1 LDWKAHKPMCPILKK
16 LSNCLQTLDNANQII
31 REILSKKDNSLRIL
45 EHLLSYAEYQFG
57 TPVEGIGHRERGGQ
71 RECNWNVDI
80 AILHVINHRIAD
92 I

>member
-1 LDWKAHKPMCPILKK
+1 MCPILKK